1 MKINLGL
8 LSLVVSEDYDDY
20 DDEPNN
26 AAVDAPMDA
35 GAEPEHYPIVVG
47 ALDEVCYYI
56 LTTKMYK
63 KACVLMSDRIF

>member
-47 ALDEVCYYI
+47 ALDEVCYS
-56 LTTKMYK
+56 LTTISRQKCTKLAVY
-63 KACVLMSDRIF
+63 